1 MMQQPKDNE
10 DHNNNN
16 RITWGDGYDLKFE
29 IVKSILYR
37 ETKLENLRVLTR
49 PYRSTGM
56 TSKMKKKARALI
68 EEVRDATVDVVEK
81 IMYWSL
87 RFVKKTSFVWHSQN
101 YLLLVLNSM
110 NFLDRFLVDE
120 RKFERNPLV
129 RTHSRLR
136 GEDPIDTSSTDEKK
150 MEDKLD
156 LCELLLV
163 EEENLCEPIP
173 DRFRCDWCGR
183 VEESSQ
189 VVCFRRD
196 CRSRFCDRCI
206 DANSKLAGSYEKAS
220 RAKSWKCF
228 LCVEKIKQVSRTATT
243 TTTKTTRRRVSN
255 IGRRIVSSRPET
267 SKTVVT
273 KEIKSTSSIMM
284 TKSQSTPKS
293 ALKVWKRRMRAT
305 KQAAPTVTND
315 NALDLLL
322 SEHDD

>member
-1 MMQQPKDNE
+1 MVVVLYHNIINFFPLALLRFSITVISKQKNQMQNKDNE
-10 DHNNNN
+10 DNNHTNN

-56 TSKMKKKARALI
+56 TDETVKKARTLI

-110 NFLDRFLVDE
+110 NFLDRCFLDS
-120 RKFERNPLV
+120 KFKRNPLV
-129 RTHSRLR
+129 RKRSRLR
-136 GEDPIDTSSTDEKK
+136 GEDPIDTSSKSTDEKK

-173 DRFRCDWCGR
+173 DRFRCDWCSR
-183 VEESSQ
+183 VEESLQ
-189 VVCFRRD
+189 VLCFRRD

-206 DANSKLAGSYEKAS
+206 DANSKLAGSYEKAC

-228 LCVEKIKQVSRTATT
+228 LCVEKIKQISRTWCCGVRARSP
-243 TTTKTTRRRVSN
+243 KMFIIFLKNNEYHHSPRV
-255 IGRRIVSSRPET
+255 
-267 SKTVVT
+267 
-273 KEIKSTSSIMM
+273 
-284 TKSQSTPKS
+284 
-293 ALKVWKRRMRAT
+293 LKNMFNHPML
-305 KQAAPTVTND
+305 QI
-315 NALDLLL
+315 L
-322 SEHDD
+322 